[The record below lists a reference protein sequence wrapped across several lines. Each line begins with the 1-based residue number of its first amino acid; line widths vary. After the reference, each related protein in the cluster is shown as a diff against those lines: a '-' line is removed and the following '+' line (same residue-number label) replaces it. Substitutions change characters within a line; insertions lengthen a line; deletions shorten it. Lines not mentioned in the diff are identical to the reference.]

1 MIDRKMILDSFKA
14 VRANTIEVARDI
26 PAEKY
31 DFRPAEGTG
40 NVLELFQRLLRLTE
54 MLTNVA
60 LHKGDVKFD
69 PERVEEFFKRFT
81 WTDPGSVTTKEQVV
95 EALQRSMDEIECR
108 LMAAEEGFL
117 GQTMV
122 APDGITKERLWI
134 VNNAK
139 EQEMAIRAQLML
151 IERLLG
157 IVPHT
162 TRRQQE
168 REAKRKEQKAGR

>member
-1 MIDRKMILDSFKA
+1 MINRKMILDSFKT
-14 VRANTIEVARDI
+14 VRANTIEVAKDI

-31 DFRPAEGTG
+31 DFRPAEGTA
-40 NVLELFQRLLRLTE
+40 NVLELFQRVIRITE
-54 MLTNVA
+54 MMTKVA
-60 LHKGDVKFD
+60 VHDGDVKFD
-69 PERVEEFFKRFT
+69 PERADEFFKRFT
-81 WTDPGSVTTKEQVV
+81 WTDPATVTTKAQVV
-95 EALQRSMDEIECR
+95 EALQRSMEEIDRC
-108 LMAAEEGFL
+108 LMAADEDYL
-117 GQTMV
+117 GQTRV
-122 APDGITKERLWI
+122 APDGITKDRLWI

-168 REAKRKEQKAGR
+168 RAAKRKEQKAGQ